1 MIKIPKIEEP
11 TLYFLIGV
19 PGCGKSTY
27 AEELAQENEVGTCI
41 VSSDE
46 IRKTL
51 YGNESCQDNP
61 SKVFAFAHN
70 IIKNQLQVGY
80 DVIFDATN
88 IYKHNREQLIKEIL
102 FEVRKP
108 VRFVAIYF
116 DTPISECIKRQ
127 EYRNRKV
134 PQKVIEK
141 MGRQIDKPT
150 FQEGFDIIKT
160 I

>member
-1 MIKIPKIEEP
+1 MEIPKIENP
-11 TLYFLIGV
+11 TLYILIGV
-19 PGCGKSTY
+19 PGSGKSTY
-27 AEELAQENEVGTCI
+27 AEELYQKSEKGIYI

-46 IRKTL
+46 IRKYL
-51 YGNESCQDNP
+51 YGNESCQSNP
-61 SKVFAFAHN
+61 SKVFTLAHCV
-70 IIKNQLQVGY
+70 IKSQLRANY

-88 IYKHNREQLIKEIL
+88 IYKNNREQLIKEIL
-102 FEVRKP
+102 FEIDKP

-116 DTPISECIKRQ
+116 DTPIEECIKRQ

-141 MGRQIDKPT
+141 MGRQIDKPI
-150 FQEGFDIIKT
+150 FEEGFDIIRT